1 MLRDVAVQDAPPIVT
16 DHEKTVEQT
25 ERDGGDREEIHRRDG
40 FSVVTKEGQ
49 PSLRWFRIS
58 RCATH
63 PTRNGSLRDIET
75 EHKEF
80 AMDAGRSPGGVPG
93 DHAEDQLPNLL
104 RRLLSPNLHPDF
116 GDQLPVKAETSPMPS
131 DHGLRRDHDEALFPL

>member
-1 MLRDVAVQDAPPIVT
+1 MPRDVEVQDAPPIVT

-49 PSLRWFRIS
+49 PSLGRLGTSRRSLHATRDRSFREVES
-58 RCATH
+58 K
-63 PTRNGSLRDIET
+63 
-75 EHKEF
+75 HKEF
-80 AMDAGRSPGGVPG
+80 AMDARSSPGGVLG
-93 DHAEDQLPNLL
+93 DHAEDQLPDLL

-116 GDQLPVKAETSPMPS
+116 GDQLPVKAEISPMPS
-131 DHGLRRDHDEALFPL
+131 DHGLRRDHDEGLFPL